1 MMQYNRYLRRTFY
14 YIDVIDENNEIVRVN
29 REEIH
34 TYGFF
39 TLCLFVVFIL
49 WRISL
54 YFVDS

>member
-49 WRISL
+49 W
-54 YFVDS
+54 